1 MSRRQAREIALQ
13 TLFQLDYNEDITP
26 DPALEMVCNEYEKVT
41 EKDKDY
47 AKLLVTGTQKQLVEI
62 DALITQSAYE
72 WKVDRM
78 PGVDRNIVRLAIF
91 ELNYH
96 SKPIPPGV
104 VINEA
109 VEMAKEYGTEDSARF
124 VNGVLGALV
133 KKKVEL

>member
-1 MSRRQAREIALQ
+1 MSRRQAREMALQ

-26 DPALEMVCNEYEKVT
+26 EPALEMVFSEYEKVA

-47 AKLLVTGTQKQLVEI
+47 TRLLITGTKERLAEI
-62 DALITQSAYE
+62 DALISESAYE

-91 ELNYH
+91 ELKYH
-96 SKPIPPGV
+96 NKPIPPGV

-133 KKKVEL
+133 KKKAEL